1 MHLRPSILLTG
12 FMTLASVSEA
22 AIAYAVDL
30 RNDLFLSFDIN
41 DPGSQT
47 VLATSYSGNYFGLDF
62 NNTGSTLYGLLF
74 NSPGSAR
81 LDSLSITNGS
91 VLGSVAV
98 TGLAADEVVTG
109 LTVGPNDF
117 AYLTAYGGTTS
128 KLYTID
134 LTTGTTALVG
144 IMTSAGLVVD
154 IAASPSGYLVVHN
167 ATTDTFDVVDPD
179 TGALTTIGTHGID
192 ANFAQGMDFDP
203 TTGLLYAPIYSGEGV
218 NNYGTVSIFD
228 GTITPI
234 AGLLSGEYEIAIAV
248 PEPETATLLMAAG
261 AMIFMFR
268 RRRSGLKV
276 EMNCGDC
283 VMHSGK
289 NSSCC

>member
-1 MHLRPSILLTG
+1 MQLHPAILLTG
-12 FMTLASVSEA
+12 FMTLSCVSEA
-22 AIAYAVDL
+22 ATAYAVDL
-30 RNDLFLSFDIN
+30 RNDRFLSFDVD

-62 NNTGSTLYGLLF
+62 NSTGSTLYGLLY
-74 NSPGSAR
+74 NSPGSAQ

-98 TGLAADEVVTG
+98 TGLASDAVVTG
-109 LTVGPNDF
+109 LTVGPNNF
-117 AYLTAYGGTTS
+117 AHLTTYGGTTS

-144 IMTSAGLVVD
+144 VMTSAGLVVD
-154 IAASPSGYLVVHN
+154 IAASPGGDLVVHN
-167 ATTDTFDVVDPD
+167 ATTDTFDVVNPD
-179 TGALTTIGTHGID
+179 TGALTTIGSHGID
-192 ANFAQGMDFDP
+192 ANFTQGMDFDP
-203 TTGLLYAPIYSGEGV
+203 TSGLLYAPVYSGGGV

-248 PEPETATLLMAAG
+248 PEPGTVSLLMAAG
-261 AMIFMFR
+261 AMMFR
-268 RRRSGLKV
+268 RRRSAA
-276 EMNCGDC
+276 
-283 VMHSGK
+283 
-289 NSSCC
+289 